1 MQSMCIRSICSYTFT
16 WTGNTTVQ
24 WASITDRKH
33 MSSTNARSIY
43 DERAEKKS
51 SGSLSHTQ
59 RKNQRASDIAV
70 KVYSQNHRWPP
81 RNDYVVFFSFS
92 LCLSR
97 SLCRCAYYCFS
108 HIILS
113 FFCYTFIYT
122 YKYFGEPLHI
132 RKSHCNITSKWLGT
146 AET

>member
-1 MQSMCIRSICSYTFT
+1 
-16 WTGNTTVQ
+16 
-24 WASITDRKH
+24 

-81 RNDYVVFFSFS
+81 RNDYVAFFLSHSVS
-92 LCLSR
+92 LAR
-97 SLCRCAYYCFS
+97 SVDA
-108 HIILS
+108 HIIV
-113 FFCYTFIYT
+113 FPT
-122 YKYFGEPLHI
+122 
-132 RKSHCNITSKWLGT
+132 
-146 AET
+146 